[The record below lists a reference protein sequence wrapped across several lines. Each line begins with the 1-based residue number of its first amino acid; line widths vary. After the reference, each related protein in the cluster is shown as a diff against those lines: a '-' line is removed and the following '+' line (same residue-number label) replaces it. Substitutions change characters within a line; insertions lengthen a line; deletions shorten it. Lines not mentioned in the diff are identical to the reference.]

1 MSFLSMRGVTEE
13 RTRLKKQFDITEV
26 IIEKCTA
33 EKILIFR
40 LKTCSLVEV
49 LLYYILK
56 TKKYYLLT
64 SKHK

>member
-1 MSFLSMRGVTEE
+1 MSFLSMRDVKEE

-33 EKILIFR
+33 EKVLIFR
-40 LKTCSLVEV
+40 LKTRSLVEV